1 MHCKF
6 CFPTFTVIN
15 AVPAF
20 FPVTFPFGETVA
32 TVLSDVDHF
41 FGLSVF
47 NTFKL
52 TLFPADNVIFVLF
65 NLSVVALTDFVLNNI
80 TDVNIKV
87 MTKNIA
93 TIFFRFFI
101 FSLFSLYTQI
111 FLVRDFLGI
120 FLFSLLFH
128 LIRNTNLPASF
139 FKKRNYLVKNF
150 YLFHSMSYQ

>member
-32 TVLSDVDHF
+32 TILSDVNHF
-41 FGLSVF
+41 IGLSVF

-65 NLSVVALTDFVLNNI
+65 NLSVVALTDFALNNI
-80 TDVNIKV
+80 ADVKIKV

-93 TIFFRFFI
+93 NIFFRFFI
-101 FSLFSLYTQI
+101 LSILLIYSNLFSQR
-111 FLVRDFLGI
+111 FLRDFFI
-120 FLFSLLFH
+120 
-128 LIRNTNLPASF
+128 
-139 FKKRNYLVKNF
+139 
-150 YLFHSMSYQ
+150 